1 MEAITEVGA
10 NPPQRYKLYGIN
22 VKIKFGWYKAL
33 CEKPFNDNTLFHIA
47 EQTGIHPICSKNA
60 KKTNKDLCYA
70 TAWALVSSM
79 DYETTSPNK
88 YYDDIL
94 LFLKDYCSRNN
105 EKISDWLLNQ
115 MKDFQ

>member
-1 MEAITEVGA
+1 ML
-10 NPPQRYKLYGIN
+10 KLSLVDTKLCAKSRSMLIFYFISLN
-22 VKIKFGWYKAL
+22 KPEFTQFAQKI
-33 CEKPFNDNTLFHIA
+33 
-47 EQTGIHPICSKNA
+47 A

-94 LFLKDYCSRNN
+94 LFLKDYCTRNN